1 MKLLNT
7 LLSPESAILLHFG
20 PNILLSVLFQNTS
33 DVFYSFHVKDNIRG
47 WESVAGI
54 ETCYERDDP
63 GFEPLSG
70 QGIFS
75 SPHPSTPPWASFRR
89 SQNGYEAPPGD
100 KAAGGL
106 R

>member
-7 LLSPESAILLHFG
+7 LLSPEFAILLYLG
-20 PNILLSVLFQNTS
+20 PNILLSVLFQNTL
-33 DVFYSFHVKDNIRG
+33 DLFYSFHVKDNLRG

-75 SPHPSTPPWASFRR
+75 SPHPSTPSWTSSRR
-89 SQNGYEAPPGD
+89 SQNGYEVPPGD
-100 KAAGGL
+100 EIAGAL